1 MFERLTG
8 EARDVVVRAQE
19 HARQLGHAWTGCEH
33 LLLAVAASAT
43 PAGEMVR
50 DRGNLAEL
58 ERAIRAMVGQGGDA
72 NDAALLA
79 KLGIDLE
86 QVRRAA
92 ETTFGAGAL
101 EAVGAR
107 RRRGHW
113 SGLRRRRCPSQ
124 PSTPPLTPKAK
135 RCLELSLREAL
146 RRNHNYLGVEHIAL
160 ALLARDDTAAWAVLR
175 ELGVVPGELQRTI
188 DDSLRR
194 TA

>member
-1 MFERLTG
+1 MFERLTA
-8 EARDVVVRAQE
+8 EARDVVMRAQE
-19 HARQLGHAWTGCEH
+19 HARELGHSWTGCEH

-43 PAGEMVR
+43 PTGEMVR
-50 DRGNLAEL
+50 DRGNPAEL
-58 ERAIRAMVGQGGDA
+58 ERAIGAIVGQGDDA
-72 NDAALLA
+72 DDAVLLA
-79 KLGIDLE
+79 KLGIDLA
-86 QVRRAA
+86 QVRLAA
-92 ETTFGAGAL
+92 ETTFGAGAF

-113 SGLRRRRCPSQ
+113 NGLRRRRCPSP

-135 RCLELSLREAL
+135 RCLALSLREAL

-175 ELGVVPGELQRTI
+175 ELGVVPRELQRTI